1 MKQKQEF
8 TEIFPDAGALA
19 GAAARRFVGLAK
31 DVVTRRGVF
40 AVTLAGGSTPK
51 GLYTLLAT
59 DPALRGAVPW
69 SQIHFFFGD
78 ERHVPLDHAESN
90 FRMANEA
97 MFQRLE
103 DQSLHIHRVPAE
115 IPDAM
120 EVASRYEADLRGFF
134 GETNFP
140 RFDLVLL
147 GMGADGHTASL
158 FPGTAALQEEKRWV
172 AANWV
177 EKLQAHRITMTIP
190 VLNNAAEIFFL
201 VTGADK
207 AAVIAE
213 VLESKA
219 GEHKYPVQMIRPRD
233 GIRRWMLDERA
244 ASCL

>member
-40 AVTLAGGSTPK
+40 TVTLAGGSTPK
-51 GLYTLLAT
+51 DLYTLLAT
-59 DPALRGAVPW
+59 DPALRAAVPW

-78 ERHVPLDHAESN
+78 ERHVPPGHADSN

-103 DQSLHIHRVPAE
+103 DQSLHIHRVPTE
-115 IPDAM
+115 LPDAV
-120 EVASRYEADLRGFF
+120 EVASRYEADLREFF

-190 VLNNAAEIFFL
+190 VLNNAAEIIFL

-213 VLESKA
+213 VLGWKA

-233 GIRRWMLDERA
+233 GLRRWMLDERA